1 MPLADA
7 WPVRRRTQLG
17 AVVGLYANGVPH
29 GLVSVVIRIYRF
41 DSHLRVVVPA
51 QGALLLGDLAS
62 ARIDDCG
69 GTGFLRTDSCCEVV
83 ADALSWCYMLAG
95 LAVANGAD
103 ILRRL
108 TSYRIDV
115 S

>member
-41 DSHLRVVVPA
+41 DSHRRVIVPA

-62 ARIDDCG
+62 ARIHDCG
-69 GTGFLRTDSCCEVV
+69 STGFLRTDSCCEVI
-83 ADALSWCYMLAG
+83 ADTLSWCYMLAG
-95 LAVANGAD
+95 
-103 ILRRL
+103 
-108 TSYRIDV
+108 
-115 S
+115 